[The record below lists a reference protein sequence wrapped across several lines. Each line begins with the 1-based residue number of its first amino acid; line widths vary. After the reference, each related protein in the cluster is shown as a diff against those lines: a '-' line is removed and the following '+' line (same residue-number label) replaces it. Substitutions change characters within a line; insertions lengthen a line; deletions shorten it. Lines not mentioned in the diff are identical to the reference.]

1 VKALDRKLL
10 RDLRLMLIQAITI
23 ALVVAS
29 GVTGFI
35 TSFSAY
41 DALLW
46 SRDLYYT
53 ESRFADVFASLK
65 SAPQRLNRVELHAG
79 RLMETP
85 HNDDLAV
92 LVSEGFANARK
103 LKPGDPIHALMNGKR
118 QALLIGGIALSPE
131 YIFSGLGGSPDQRG
145 FGVFWLDRQAL
156 AAACNMEGAFNQVAV
171 HRNTD
176 EVTARNVL
184 VFSLIL
190 SIFATIIAV
199 GVVCNNARIAL
210 AERAW
215 ELASLRVLGFTPG
228 EVSVF
233 LLGELALEIAL
244 AIRFGA
250 ANGHAQNSP
259 IKKPAKAG
267 FVFFRTL
274 PTKS

>member
-103 LKPGDPIHALMNGKR
+103 LK
-118 QALLIGGIALSPE
+118 QATQSMP
-131 YIFSGLGGSPDQRG
+131 
-145 FGVFWLDRQAL
+145 
-156 AAACNMEGAFNQVAV
+156 
-171 HRNTD
+171 
-176 EVTARNVL
+176 
-184 VFSLIL
+184 
-190 SIFATIIAV
+190 
-199 GVVCNNARIAL
+199 
-210 AERAW
+210 
-215 ELASLRVLGFTPG
+215 
-228 EVSVF
+228 
-233 LLGELALEIAL
+233 
-244 AIRFGA
+244 
-250 ANGHAQNSP
+250 
-259 IKKPAKAG
+259 
-267 FVFFRTL
+267 
-274 PTKS
+274 